1 MNSLDLHVA
10 PSCRIA
16 ARTARRKHEESGVL
30 GTVYEIY
37 IAPEGSARMQKV
49 DQAEA
54 VAGMGLK
61 GDRYCERVGYY
72 SGWDECQ
79 VTLIEAEDLE
89 AVAAASDL
97 RVLNGE
103 HRRNIVTRGIRLAE
117 LAGRAFRAGD
127 AVLAFDRPRPP
138 CAYIQSI
145 TEPGMTRALA
155 GKSGICALV
164 VKGGVIR
171 PGEEIAVL

>member
-1 MNSLDLHVA
+1 MA
-10 PSCRIA
+10 PHEPAEDA
-16 ARTARRKHEESGVL
+16 AEAGSRM
-30 GTVYEIY
+30 GTVHEIY
-37 IAPEGSARMQKV
+37 IAPEGSARMRKV
-49 DQAEA
+49 DEVEA
-54 VAGMGLK
+54 VASMGLK
-61 GDRYCERVGYY
+61 GDRYCESTGYY

-79 VTLIEAEDLE
+79 VTLIEAEEIE
-89 AVAAASDL
+89 AIAADSGL

-103 HRRNIVTRGIRLAE
+103 HRRNIVTRGIRLVD
-117 LAGRAFRAGD
+117 LVGHAFRAGD

-171 PGEEIAVL
+171 PGDEIAVL

>member
-1 MNSLDLHVA
+1 M
-10 PSCRIA
+10 
-16 ARTARRKHEESGVL
+16 
-30 GTVYEIY
+30 GTVHEIY
-37 IAPEGSARMQKV
+37 IAPEGSARMRKV
-49 DQAEA
+49 DEAQA
-54 VAGMGLK
+54 VASMGLR
-61 GDRYCERVGYY
+61 GDRYCERTGYY

-79 VTLIEAEDLE
+79 VTLIEAEEIE
-89 AVAAASDL
+89 AIAADSGL
-97 RVLNGE
+97 QVLNGE
-103 HRRNIVTRGIRLAE
+103 HRRNIVTRGVRLDE
-117 LAGRAFRAGD
+117 LVGHAFRAGD

-171 PGEEIAVL
+171 PGDEIAVL

>member
-1 MNSLDLHVA
+1 M
-10 PSCRIA
+10 
-16 ARTARRKHEESGVL
+16 
-30 GTVYEIY
+30 GTVHQIY
-37 IAPEGSARMQKV
+37 IATEGSAHMQRV
-49 DQAEA
+49 SEAEA

-89 AVAAASDL
+89 GIAADSGL
-97 RVLNGE
+97 KVLDGE
-103 HRRNIVTRGIRLAE
+103 HRRNLVTRGIRLAE
-117 LAGRAFRAGD
+117 LAGHAFRAGD

-171 PGEEIAVL
+171 PGDEIAVL